1 MIRSNAWGM
10 VYGTLCMLVYI
21 LVAGI
26 EFSFDPSLQYTGS
39 LLFLA
44 VFATILGFG
53 CFLTLI
59 GRIGAGRAAYATVM
73 FPVVALVI
81 STLLEGYQWS
91 LLSLTGVALA
101 LVGNVII
108 LKDKQKQR

>member
-1 MIRSNAWGM
+1 
-10 VYGTLCMLVYI
+10 
-21 LVAGI
+21 
-26 EFSFDPSLQYTGS
+26 
-39 LLFLA
+39 
-44 VFATILGFG
+44 
-53 CFLTLI
+53 
-59 GRIGAGRAAYATVM
+59 M